1 MRLTKAYP
9 EVSSGF
15 GSKNPMNRTRSLFY
29 AAALLLVA
37 NVLQAAPAS
46 VAGMLYEEYH
56 HPALS
61 ANQVVLYHLKT
72 DGTYVL
78 LTNDIRSREP
88 STPMPAKGSQLPT
101 SGAVETGAWEYTLAA
116 DGRTALLRLGTTQ
129 RNLTFTGESDGGG
142 LFATSDFR
150 FYRPTTGDA
159 QRNFSNRVYAT
170 PERPAIAG
178 FVMERPRWALIRV
191 VGPGLA
197 HFGVSA
203 PLAAPVMQLYQ
214 SGLTFN
220 GGRVFEMRAWLS
232 TPNPGRSQLEEVAA
246 MVGAFPLAKGS
257 ADSAVLRLLE
267 PGNYTVHGGADAGGP
282 SGEALIEVFYLP
294 FEFKDR

>member
-1 MRLTKAYP
+1 
-9 EVSSGF
+9 
-15 GSKNPMNRTRSLFY
+15 MNRVLSLCCTAAILLS
-29 AAALLLVA
+29 AAAGL
-37 NVLQAAPAS
+37 NAAPTS
-46 VAGMLYEEYH
+46 VSGMLYEEYF

-61 ANQVVLYHLKT
+61 PNQVVLYHLKT

-88 STPMPAKGSQLPT
+88 STPLPAKGSQLPT
-101 SGAVETGAWEYTLAA
+101 SGATETGTWEYALAA
-116 DGRTALLRLGTTQ
+116 DGRTATFRLGGTQ
-129 RNLTFTGESDGGG
+129 KNLTFNGGSDGGG
-142 LFATSDFR
+142 LFATTDFR

-159 QRNFSNRVYAT
+159 QRNFSNRVYVT

-178 FVMERPRWALIRV
+178 FVMDRPRWALIRV
-191 VGPGLA
+191 VGPGLSQ
-197 HFGVSA
+197 FGVPS

-267 PGNYTVHGGADAGGP
+267 PGNYTVHGGADPGGP